1 MMYSCTGGR
10 TMGASRPRK
19 QVLFCSQKDMPPHV
33 FAVVRISWYRQ
44 GKPESVEEL
53 QMKGKLNDEMAD
65 SIQIIIEQALRN
77 GADVSVLTAHDP
89 KKLGID

>member
-1 MMYSCTGGR
+1 MMYSCFGCR
-10 TMGASRPRK
+10 LMGASRPRR
-19 QVLFCSQKDMPPHV
+19 QVLFCSQKEMPYHV
-33 FAVVRISWYRQ
+33 FAIIRLSWYKQ

-53 QMKGKLNDEMAD
+53 QLKGKMNDEMIE

-89 KKLGID
+89 KDLGID